1 MAGSGR
7 RAASRPTNRSTRF
20 IHRTGPP
27 VTVSIPPAGAPD
39 ADATSRGTPS
49 GMGRSPASLLRPT
62 KSARSSQVWWSCGE
76 SGVLGELIEGVA
88 VVAGGGAQRA
98 GRGRVGIGELGQ

>member
-27 VTVSIPPAGAPD
+27 VTVSIPPAGAP
-39 ADATSRGTPS
+39 TP
-49 GMGRSPASLLRPT
+49 T
-62 KSARSSQVWWSCGE
+62 
-76 SGVLGELIEGVA
+76 
-88 VVAGGGAQRA
+88 
-98 GRGRVGIGELGQ
+98 